1 VEKGLDFVAFL
12 AKYFVIIPI
21 FLLLKLSLYSFKEK
35 KFSLEL
41 VVSLTNEQNNSK
53 IFLQVKRKV
62 LLGFFER
69 IKRD

>member
-1 VEKGLDFVAFL
+1 MEKGLDFVAFL